1 MSIYDY
7 DEEEVRMVVA
17 RDMAE
22 EMAEEMAVEL
32 AEKNELISKIKLVIK
47 KVKKEKS
54 VALIAD
60 ELEEEESDIK
70 PVYDAVI
77 RSAPEYNVD
86 DIIKELQEID
96 LGTMTPIDGLNYL
109 YKLQNQLKNRWQ

>member
-22 EMAEEMAVEL
+22 EMAVDMAEEMAEGMAEKMAEEMAVEL

-86 DIIKELQEID
+86 DIIKELKD
-96 LGTMTPIDGLNYL
+96 
-109 YKLQNQLKNRWQ
+109 